1 MSCSSHSPPLSQIGQ
16 SSGWLAS
23 SMSSMKARVSTTRG
37 ELVCTTMPS
46 ATAIAQEGWSLPCP
60 SISTRHM
67 RHEASTGSRFW

>member
-37 ELVCTTMPS
+37 EFVCTTMPS
-46 ATAIAQEGWSLPCP
+46 ATAIAQEVELALS

>member
-1 MSCSSHSPPLSQIGQ
+1 
-16 SSGWLAS
+16 
-23 SMSSMKARVSTTRG
+23 MKARVSTTRG